1 MRLFT
6 SDLYRSFAA
15 GFALGALIVGVQIGP
30 ELWDE
35 VVPQAHAQTLAAP
48 APALPQGE

>member
-30 ELWDE
+30 DLWGE
-35 VVPQAHAQTLAAP
+35 IVPQAHAQTLAAP
-48 APALPQGE
+48 ASALPQGE